1 MISQPILSVNNL
13 SLTDSERTLFKD
25 ISFELSQGEVLAI
38 MGPSGIG
45 KSMLSKAVAGF
56 LPSDI
61 WVDGSIQLNSS
72 EVAQTVMLQRSQ
84 LQRPAVI
91 FQDALKAL
99 NPLAS
104 VEQQLCLALTGKKNA
119 LVFSK
124 PRHRD
129 DLAVSTRIC
138 GSKSSI
144 SAASKPVIW
153 WSAPAYLYCDCVA
166 W

>member
-25 ISFELSQGEVLAI
+25 ISFELFQGEVLAI

-72 EVAQTVMLQRSQ
+72 EVAQTAMLQRSQ
-84 LQRPAVI
+84 SQRPAVI

-104 VEQQLCLALTGKKNA
+104 VEQQLCLALTGNKTR
-119 LVFSK
+119 LS
-124 PRHRD
+124 
-129 DLAVSTRIC
+129 LANR
-138 GSKSSI
+138 
-144 SAASKPVIW
+144 
-153 WSAPAYLYCDCVA
+153 
-166 W
+166 